1 MPLNNI
7 TSNYDATGSKAFIA
21 VGVSGNTNALTYAT
35 DTYYVAGSP
44 SALYSPSLQIT
55 SGITGGSLTIS
66 GTSALDT
73 VTSDKDITFTTGTSG
88 GTGLVYDAT
97 LGSDG
102 TYSGDVVYFGS
113 STSTNQGRL
122 YMFQDDGSWSYAD
135 ADSPTT
141 SKGLLAIA
149 IGSNSDDGM
158 LIRGFVRDSDY
169 SGLDGTTGQII
180 YVNTVTANNS
190 MTPDIPTGTGDV
202 VRIVGYCTT
211 AGSKTIYFCPDNT
224 FIQLA

>member
-1 MPLNNI
+1 
-7 TSNYDATGSKAFIA
+7 
-21 VGVSGNTNALTYAT
+21 
-35 DTYYVAGSP
+35 
-44 SALYSPSLQIT
+44 
-55 SGITGGSLTIS
+55 
-66 GTSALDT
+66 
-73 VTSDKDITFTTGTSG
+73 
-88 GTGLVYDAT
+88 
-97 LGSDG
+97 
-102 TYSGDVVYFGS
+102 
-113 STSTNQGRL
+113 
-122 YMFQDDGSWSYAD
+122 
-135 ADSPTT
+135 
-141 SKGLLAIA
+141 
-149 IGSNSDDGM
+149 M